1 MILSVVFFVEKS
13 QLIVVIM
20 EEQFETVNRI

>member
-20 EEQFETVNRI
+20 EVLLETVNRI

>member
-20 EEQFETVNRI
+20 EEQLETVNRI

>member
-1 MILSVVFFVEKS
+1 MILSVIFFVEKS

-20 EEQFETVNRI
+20 EEQLETVNRI